1 MLYYLFYP
9 LAEQIHLFNLFR
21 YITFRSAS
29 ALVTALLISF
39 LLGPLIIGWLKKL
52 KIKDTGR
59 EDLPAEHRNKV
70 GTPTMGGLIIL
81 AAIIIPV
88 LLWADLSNQYIQIS
102 LAATIL
108 LGLIGFYDDYL
119 KVVKKNPKG
128 LVGRK
133 KLLGQFAVA
142 LLIAVY
148 LRFFPLNPEYA
159 TKTSLVFFKNVF
171 LDLAWFYIP
180 FVTLVIVFTS
190 NAVNLTDGLDG
201 LAIGVFLFA
210 AAAYAVMCY
219 ITGNFKWAQYL
230 NLLFMKGSGELTV
243 LCAAM
248 VGAAMGFLWY
258 NTHPAEIMM
267 GDTGSLAL
275 GGVIGTVSVLIKQEI
290 LLGLVGGVFVM
301 EAFSVI
307 LQVASFK
314 STGKRIFRMT
324 PIHHHFQKIGWSEQ
338 KIVVRFWIIAFIC
351 ALVALSTLKIR

>member
-9 LAEQIHLFNLFR
+9 LAEQVHLFNLFR

-52 KIKDTGR
+52 KIKDIGR
-59 EDLPAEHRNKV
+59 EDLPAEHRNKA

-119 KVVKKNPKG
+119 KVVKRNPKG

-159 TKTSLVFFKNVF
+159 TKTSLLFFKNVF
-171 LDLAWFYIP
+171 IDLAWFYIP

-210 AAAYAVMCY
+210 AAAYAIMSY
-219 ITGNFKWAQYL
+219 FTGNFKLAQYL

>member
-1 MLYYLFYP
+1 MLYYLLYP
-9 LAEQIHLFNLFR
+9 LSEQIHLFNLFR
-21 YITFRSAS
+21 YITFRAAY

-39 LLGPLIIGWLKKL
+39 ILGPYMIRWLKRGR
-52 KIKDTGR
+52 ISDTGR
-59 EDLPAEHRNKV
+59 EDAPHEHLKKA

-81 AAIIIPV
+81 PAIIVPV
-88 LLWADLSNQYIQIS
+88 LLWADLANRYIQV
-102 LAATIL
+102 AMFATVG
-108 LGLIGFYDDYL
+108 LGLIGFCDDYL

-133 KLLGQFAVA
+133 KLVGQFAIALLVA
-142 LLIAVY
+142 LY
-148 LRFFPLNPEYA
+148 LWFFPLNPEYA
-159 TKTSLVFFKNVF
+159 TKTSFLFFKNVF

-180 FVTLVIVFTS
+180 FVMLVIVFTS

-210 AAAYAVMCY
+210 AGAYAVMSY
-219 ITGNFKWAQYL
+219 FTGNFKMAQYL
-230 NLLFMKGSGELTV
+230 NLLFMRGSGELTV

-248 VGAAMGFLWY
+248 VGASMGFLWF
-258 NTHPAEIMM
+258 NANPAEVFM

-290 LLGLVGGVFVM
+290 LLGIVGGVFVM
-301 EAFSVI
+301 EAASVI
-307 LQVASFK
+307 VQVASFK
-314 STGKRIFRMT
+314 STGRRIFKMT
-324 PIHHHFQKIGWSEQ
+324 PIHHHFQKTGWSEQ

>member
-1 MLYYLFYP
+1 MLYAILLP
-9 LAEQIHLFNLFR
+9 LAEKVHIFNLFR
-21 YITFRSAS
+21 YITFRSAY

-39 LLGPLIIGWLKKL
+39 LVGPLMIRWLRKL

-59 EDLPAEHRNKV
+59 EDLPDAHRNKI

-81 AAIIIPV
+81 AAIVIPV
-88 LLWADLSNQYIQIS
+88 LLWADLTNRYIQIS
-102 LAATIL
+102 LAATSA
-108 LGLIGFYDDYL
+108 LGLIGFFDDYL

-133 KLLGQFAVA
+133 KLLGQFSIALLVA
-142 LLIAVY
+142 LY
-148 LRFFPLNPEYA
+148 LWFFPLNPEYA
-159 TKTSLVFFKNVF
+159 SRTSLLFFKNVF
-171 LDLAWFYIP
+171 IDLAWFYVP
-180 FVTLVIVFTS
+180 FVMLVIVFTS

-201 LAIGVFLFA
+201 LAIGTFLFA
-210 AAAYAVMCY
+210 AAAYAVMSY

-230 NLLFMKGSGELTV
+230 NILFMRGSGELTV

-258 NTHPAEIMM
+258 NTHPAEIIM

-275 GGVIGTVSVLIKQEI
+275 GGAIGTVSVLIKQEI
-290 LLGLVGGVFVM
+290 LLGIVGGVFVM

-307 LQVASFK
+307 IQVIAFK
-314 STGKRIFRMT
+314 ATGKRVFKMT

-338 KIVVRFWIIAFIC
+338 KIVVRFWIVAFIC

>member
-1 MLYYLFYP
+1 VLYSLLLP
-9 LAEQIHLFNLFR
+9 LADKVHVFNLFR
-21 YITFRSAS
+21 YITFRSAY

-39 LLGPLIIGWLKKL
+39 LVGPLMIRWLRKL

-59 EDLPAEHRNKV
+59 EDTPTSHMQKA

-81 AAIIIPV
+81 ASIIIPV
-88 LLWADLSNQYIQIS
+88 LLWADLSNRYIQIS
-102 LAATIL
+102 LAVTAA
-108 LGLIGFYDDYL
+108 LGLIGFLDDYL

-142 LLIAVY
+142 LLVALY
-148 LRFFPLNPEYA
+148 LWFYPLNPEYA
-159 TKTSLVFFKNVF
+159 TKTSLLFFKNVF
-171 LDLAWFYIP
+171 IDLVWFYIP
-180 FVTLVIVFTS
+180 FVMLVIVFTS

-201 LAIGVFLFA
+201 LAIGVFLFS
-210 AAAYAVMCY
+210 AAAYAVMSY

-230 NLLFMKGSGELTV
+230 NILFMRGSGELTV

-258 NTHPAEIMM
+258 NAHPADIFM

-275 GGVIGTVSVLIKQEI
+275 GGAIGTVSVLIKQEI
-290 LLGLVGGVFVM
+290 LLGIVGGVFVM

-307 LQVASFK
+307 IQVISFK
-314 STGKRIFRMT
+314 STGRRVFKMT